1 MARLLFLGDFLG
13 DCNKDIHREKADT
26 ILVIT
31 GQVLEQGYHFLDDDC
46 RVHLLD
52 EFGEIIRRLS
62 SHHRGFIMHKNAK
75 ILPEALLQRL
85 RSTLVWDAVQACSG
99 DLRGKPVRFREA

>member
-62 SHHRGFIMHKNAK
+62 QSVPSIYESRSYGLERGVIY
-75 ILPEALLQRL
+75 Q
-85 RSTLVWDAVQACSG
+85 V
-99 DLRGKPVRFREA
+99 